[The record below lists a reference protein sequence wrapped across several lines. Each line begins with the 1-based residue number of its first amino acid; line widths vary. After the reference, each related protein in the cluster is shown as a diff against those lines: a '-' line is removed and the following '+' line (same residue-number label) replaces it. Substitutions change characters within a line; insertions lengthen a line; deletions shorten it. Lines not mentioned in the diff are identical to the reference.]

1 MFEIAFIVSI
11 SLFVLTSALSIIS
24 LHTDD
29 PLYFRRA
36 RIFFFLSL
44 AVFLLLGS
52 ARFYHVSGDG
62 WLKGAF
68 TLWGYFYL
76 LALLLLLV
84 LVYLLVSR
92 WREQWRSF
100 SALSLP
106 FITFILML
114 SIPFVQSS
122 RRISVELSHGLLPVH
137 IVITI
142 LGELLLFFSFAGSV
156 LYLVMEWQLRKKSSM
171 KFIYRLP
178 TLESIEKFN
187 RWAVS
192 RSFVLLSVGLVTG
205 MFLAF
210 AAFSSPWLGS
220 PKEIILYC
228 AWLVLFMLFY
238 LRHSRRISTHRVSQ
252 VNAAVFVLLM
262 FVFIF
267 SNIYI
272 TKGFHGFK

>member
-1 MFEIAFIVSI
+1 
-11 SLFVLTSALSIIS
+11 
-24 LHTDD
+24 
-29 PLYFRRA
+29 
-36 RIFFFLSL
+36 
-44 AVFLLLGS
+44 
-52 ARFYHVSGDG
+52 
-62 WLKGAF
+62 
-68 TLWGYFYL
+68 
-76 LALLLLLV
+76 
-84 LVYLLVSR
+84 
-92 WREQWRSF
+92 
-100 SALSLP
+100 
-106 FITFILML
+106 
-114 SIPFVQSS
+114 
-122 RRISVELSHGLLPVH
+122 VELSHGLLPVH

-178 TLESIEKFN
+178 TLESIENFN

-192 RSFVLLSVGLVTG
+192 RSFVLLSLGLVTG

-210 AAFSSPWLGS
+210 AAFNSPWLGS

-238 LRHSRRISTHRVSQ
+238 LRHSRRIPTHRLSQ